1 MKFGAFLFL
10 MAVVAVLVAG
20 VAADIWLWQQLGWKG
35 VGVLAFQEVVVQ
47 PVVSLLAEVVLL
59 ALGG

>member
-20 VAADIWLWQQLGWKG
+20 VMADIWLFQQLGWKG
-35 VGVLAFQEVVVQ
+35 VGILAFQEVVVQ
-47 PVVSLLAEVVLL
+47 PVVSLVAEVVLL
-59 ALGG
+59 AL

>member
-20 VAADIWLWQQLGWKG
+20 VAADIWLWRQLGWKG
-35 VGVLAFQEVVVQ
+35 VGILAFQELIVQ
-47 PVVSLLAEVVLL
+47 PVVSLVAEVVLL
-59 ALGG
+59 AL

>member
-10 MAVVAVLVAG
+10 VAVVAVLVAG

-35 VGVLAFQEVVVQ
+35 VGILAFQEVVVQ
-47 PVVSLLAEVVLL
+47 PVVSLLAEIVLL
-59 ALGG
+59 AL